1 MEISSA
7 NCYYHYYQYSG
18 IALTILFFL
27 LLLFPYEGEGW
38 FFNFFEQLNWDFD
51 EYFIE
56 YISILLII

>member
-1 MEISSA
+1 MSSA

-18 IALTILFFL
+18 IALTILVFFL

-56 YISILLII
+56 YILILLII